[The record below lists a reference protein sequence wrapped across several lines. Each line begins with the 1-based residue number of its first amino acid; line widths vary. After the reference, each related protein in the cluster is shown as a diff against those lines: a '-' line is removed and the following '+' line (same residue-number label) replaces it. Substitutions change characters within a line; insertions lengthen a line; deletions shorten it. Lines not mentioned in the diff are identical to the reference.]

1 MPVPGAIDADGHVFE
16 PPDAWTRH
24 LPSRLHSLAP
34 AWRTDNRGRRRQVIG
49 GRMQGYIPM
58 HPDWDTQRRPGGMD
72 SKARLEDMDA
82 EGIAVSVI
90 FPTTGL
96 YFAGIE
102 DPDFQR
108 EMCRAYNDWLHEFC
122 AADPSRLVGV
132 AVIPQGD
139 VADAIAEA
147 QRAVGELGFK
157 GAMLRPNPIR
167 GRNLDDPAYEPL
179 WSALEELDAAAAI
192 HEGTTQDVVQ
202 VGRDRFDNFMFRHA
216 LSHPIEMQI
225 ACLSLIC
232 GGVLE
237 RHPRLRV
244 AFLES
249 GCGWAPYWLER
260 LDEHMEEWGHASMPL
275 PLKPTEYFKR
285 QCFVSAEPDERTL
298 PGVVLDLGDDN
309 LLFASDY
316 PHPDGIFP
324 GVVAALADRED
335 VSEATKAKLL
345 RDNAVRCFGLD

>member
-1 MPVPGAIDADGHVFE
+1 MSVSSAIDADGHVME
-16 PPDAWTRH
+16 PPDAWARY

-34 AWRTDNRGRRRQVIG
+34 TWGVDNQGRSRQVIG
-49 GRMQGYIPM
+49 GKLQGYIPQN
-58 HPDWDTQRRPGGMD
+58 PEWATQRRPGGMD
-72 SKARLEDMDA
+72 PKARLADMDE
-82 EGIAVSVI
+82 EGLAVSVL

-102 DPDFQR
+102 DLELQR
-108 EMCRAYNDWLHEFC
+108 EMCRAYNDWLHDFC
-122 AADPSRLVGV
+122 TADPARLVGV
-132 AVIPQGD
+132 AVVPQGD
-139 VADAIAEA
+139 VAACIAEA

-157 GAMLRPNPIR
+157 GVMLRPNPIR
-167 GRNLDDPAYEPL
+167 GRNLDDPTHEPL
-179 WSALEELDAAAAI
+179 WSALEDLDVVAAI

-244 AFLES
+244 VFLES

-275 PLKPTEYFKR
+275 PLEPTEYFKR
-285 QCFVSAEPDERTL
+285 QCFISAEPDERAL
-298 PGVVLDLGDDN
+298 PGVILGLGDDN

-324 GVVAALADRED
+324 GVVSALADRD
-335 VSEATKAKLL
+335 DLSESTKAKVL
-345 RDNAVRCFGLD
+345 RDNALRCFGLS